1 MPETNNLKPETMFS
15 KVLIANRGEIA
26 LRIIRACRELGIKT
40 VCVFSEADR
49 DGPWLEFADEKYC
62 IGPPPSTKSYLDIS
76 RIMAAAEVSDADAIH
91 PGYGFLS
98 ENAHFAEVCQ
108 SSGIQFI
115 GPSPDTI
122 RLLGNKA
129 SARDLAI
136 KTGVPL
142 LPGTK
147 DLVADDKEAI
157 EIANDIGYPVIVKA
171 AAGGGGRGMRV
182 AHNEIALVNGYMQ
195 ARSEA
200 ATAFK
205 DDGVYIE
212 KFLERPRHV
221 EIQIIAD
228 SDGNYVY
235 CGERDCSLQRRHQK
249 LVEEA
254 PSPVMTQDLRERMGT
269 AAVALCKAAGYVT
282 AGTVE
287 FLLDK
292 QGNFFFMEVNT
303 RIQVEHPVSELVTRT
318 DLIQA
323 QIMAAA
329 GEKLPFTQEDVEVR
343 GHAIEVRINAED
355 PDNGFRPSPGK
366 ITDLFVPGG
375 PGVRWDSHIK
385 AGYSIPPNYDSMV
398 GKLLVFADTRMEAIV
413 RMRRA
418 LNELKIE
425 GIKTTI
431 PLHMKI
437 MYDANFIKG
446 DVDTGYIENSTLLK
460 R

>member
-1 MPETNNLKPETMFS
+1 MFS
-15 KVLIANRGEIA
+15 KILIANRGEIA
-26 LRIIRACRELGIKT
+26 LRIIRACREMGIKA
-40 VCVFSEADR
+40 VCVYSEADKF
-49 DGPWLEFADEKYC
+49 GPWLDIADEKYC
-62 IGPPPSTKSYLDIS
+62 IGPAPSVKSYLDIS
-76 RIMAAAEVSDADAIH
+76 RIMAAAEVADVDAIH

-108 SSGIQFI
+108 SSGISFI
-115 GPSPDTI
+115 GPSPEAI

-129 SARDLAI
+129 KARELAV
-136 KTGVPL
+136 KVGVPL

-147 DLVADDKEAI
+147 ELVADDKEAI

-182 AHNEIALVNGYMQ
+182 AHNEIALVNGFLQ
-195 ARSEA
+195 AKSEA

-212 KFLERPRHV
+212 KYLERPRHV

-228 SDGNYVY
+228 SGGNYVY

-254 PSPVMTQDLRERMGT
+254 PSPIMTPELREKMGA
-269 AAVALCKAAGYVT
+269 AAVTLCKAANYVT

-287 FLLDK
+287 FLVDK
-292 QGNFFFMEVNT
+292 KGNFFFMEVNT

-318 DLIQA
+318 DLIQV

-329 GEKLPFTQEDVEVR
+329 GEKLPFTQADVEVR

-366 ITDLFVPGG
+366 ITDLFIPGG

-385 AGYSIPPNYDSMV
+385 VGYTIPPNYDSMV
-398 GKLLVFADTRMEAIV
+398 GKLLVFAKDRPAAIA

-418 LNELKIE
+418 LGEFVIE

-431 PLHMKI
+431 PLHQRI
-437 MYDANFIKG
+437 MQDANFIKG
-446 DVDTGYIENSTLLK
+446 DVDTGYIENVLLA

>member
-1 MPETNNLKPETMFS
+1 MFS
-15 KVLIANRGEIA
+15 KILIANRGEIA
-26 LRIIRACRELGIKT
+26 LRIIRACREMGIKV
-40 VCVFSEADR
+40 VCVYSEADK
-49 DGPWLEFADEKYC
+49 DGPWLDIADEKYC
-62 IGPPPSTKSYLDIS
+62 IGPAPSAKSYLDIS
-76 RIMAAAEVSDADAIH
+76 RIMAAAEVADVDAIH

-108 SSGIQFI
+108 SSGISFI
-115 GPSPDTI
+115 GPSPEAI

-129 SARDLAI
+129 SARELAV
-136 KTGVPL
+136 KVGVPL

-182 AHNEIALVNGYMQ
+182 AHNEIALVNGFLQ
-195 ARSEA
+195 AKSEA

-228 SDGNYVY
+228 SQGNYVY

-254 PSPVMTQDLRERMGT
+254 PSPIMTPDLRKKMGD
-269 AAVALCKAAGYVT
+269 AAVTLCKAANYVT
-282 AGTVE
+282 AGTAE
-287 FLLDK
+287 FLVDK
-292 QGNFFFMEVNT
+292 KNNFYFMEVNT

-329 GEKLPFTQEDVEVR
+329 GEKLPFAQADVEVR

-385 AGYSIPPNYDSMV
+385 PGYVIPPTYDSMI
-398 GKLLVFADTRMEAIV
+398 GKLLVFAKDRTAAIA

-418 LNELKIE
+418 LGEFKIE
-425 GIKTTI
+425 GVKTTI
-431 PLHMKI
+431 PLHQKI
-437 MYDANFIKG
+437 MHDANFIKG
-446 DVDTGYIENSTLLK
+446 DVDTGYIENVLLAK
-460 R
+460 

>member
-1 MPETNNLKPETMFS
+1 MDRAMFA

-26 LRIIRACRELGIKT
+26 LRIIRACREMGIKT
-40 VCVFSEADR
+40 VCVYSEADR
-49 DGPWLEFADEKYC
+49 GGPWLQYADESYC
-62 IGPPPSTKSYLDIS
+62 IGPGPSAKSYLDIS
-76 RIMAAAEVSDADAIH
+76 RVMAAAEVADVDAIH

-115 GPSPDTI
+115 GPSPEAI

-147 DLVADDKEAI
+147 ELVADDKEAI

-182 AHNEIALVNGYMQ
+182 AHNEIALVNGFMQ
-195 ARSEA
+195 AKSEA

-221 EIQIIAD
+221 EIQIISD
-228 SDGNYVY
+228 SHGNYVY

-254 PSPVMTQDLRERMGT
+254 PSPVMTPDLRERMGE
-269 AAVALCKAAGYVT
+269 AAVSLCKAAGYVT
-282 AGTVE
+282 AGTAE

-292 QGNFFFMEVNT
+292 ENNFYFMEVNT

-318 DLIQA
+318 DLIKA

-329 GEKLPFTQEDVEVR
+329 GEELPFTQDDVEVR

-355 PDNGFRPSPGK
+355 PDNGFRPSPGT
-366 ITDLFVPGG
+366 ITELFVPGG
-375 PGVRWDSHIK
+375 PGVRWDSHIM
-385 AGYSIPPNYDSMV
+385 AGYTVPPTYDSMV
-398 GKLLVFADTRMEAIV
+398 AKLLVFADDREAAIV

-418 LNELKIE
+418 LNELHIG

-431 PLHMKI
+431 PLHQKI
-437 MYDANFIKG
+437 MNDAQFIKG
-446 DVDTGYIENSTLLK
+446 DVDTGYIENVLLS

>member
-1 MPETNNLKPETMFS
+1 MFS
-15 KVLIANRGEIA
+15 KILIANRGEIA
-26 LRIIRACRELGIKT
+26 LRIIRACREMGIKT
-40 VCVFSEADR
+40 VCVYSEADK
-49 DGPWLEFADEKYC
+49 DGPWLQLADESYC
-62 IGPPPSTKSYLDIS
+62 IGPAPSVKSYLDIS
-76 RIMAAAEVSDADAIH
+76 RIMAAAEVSDVDAIH

-98 ENAHFAEVCQ
+98 ENSHFAEVCQ
-108 SSGIQFI
+108 SSGITFI
-115 GPSPDTI
+115 GPSPEAI

-136 KTGVPL
+136 QAKVPL

-147 DLVADDKEAI
+147 DLVPNDKEAI
-157 EIANDIGYPVIVKA
+157 EIANEIGYPVIVKA

-182 AHNEIALVNGYMQ
+182 AHNEIALVNGFLQ
-195 ARSEA
+195 AKSEA

-212 KFLERPRHV
+212 KYLERPRHV

-228 SDGNYVY
+228 SHGNYVY

-254 PSPVMTQDLRERMGT
+254 PSPVMTPELREKMGE
-269 AAVALCKAAGYVT
+269 AAVRLCKTAGYVT

-292 QGNFFFMEVNT
+292 KSNFYFMEVNT

-318 DLIQA
+318 DLIEA
-323 QIMAAA
+323 QIRAAA
-329 GEKLPFTQEDVEVR
+329 GEQLPFTQDEVEVR

-355 PDNGFRPSPGK
+355 AENGFRPSPGK
-366 ITDLFVPGG
+366 ITDLFIPGG

-385 AGYSIPPNYDSMV
+385 VGYTIPPTYDSMV
-398 GKLLVFADTRMEAIV
+398 GKLLVFARDREKAIA

-418 LNELKIE
+418 LGEFKIE

-431 PLHMKI
+431 PLHQRI
-437 MYDANFIKG
+437 MQDANFIKG
-446 DVDTGYIENSTLLK
+446 DVDTGYIENVLLA

>member
-1 MPETNNLKPETMFS
+1 MFS
-15 KVLIANRGEIA
+15 KILIANRGEIA
-26 LRIIRACRELGIKT
+26 LRIIRACREMGIKS

-49 DGPWLEFADEKYC
+49 EGPWLELADEAYC
-62 IGPPPSTKSYLDIS
+62 IGPAPSIKSYLDIS
-76 RIMAAAEVSDADAIH
+76 RIMATAEVSDVDAIH
-91 PGYGFLS
+91 PGYGFLA
-98 ENAHFAEVCQ
+98 ENAHFAEVCE
-108 SSGIQFI
+108 SSGITFI
-115 GPSPDTI
+115 GPSPHAI

-129 SARDLAI
+129 SARDLAV
-136 KTGVPL
+136 KTKVPL

-147 DLVADDKEAI
+147 DLVEDEKEAI

-182 AHNEIALVNGYMQ
+182 AHNEIALVNGFLQ
-195 ARSEA
+195 AKSEA

-212 KFLERPRHV
+212 KYLERPRHV
-221 EIQIIAD
+221 EIQIISD
-228 SDGNYVY
+228 SHGNYVY

-254 PSPVMTQDLRERMGT
+254 PSPVMTPELREKMGET
-269 AAVALCKAAGYVT
+269 AVRLCKAAGYVT
-282 AGTVE
+282 AGTAE

-292 QGNFFFMEVNT
+292 QGNFYFMEVNT

-318 DLIQA
+318 DLIRA

-329 GEKLPFTQEDVEVR
+329 GEKLPFTQDDAEVR

-355 PDNGFRPSPGK
+355 PDNGFRPSPGR
-366 ITDLFVPGG
+366 ITDLVVPGG

-385 AGYSIPPNYDSMV
+385 TGYMIPPNYDSMV
-398 GKLLVFADTRMEAIV
+398 AKLLVFADDRTQAIA

-418 LNELKIE
+418 LGEIKIE

-431 PLHMKI
+431 PLHQRI
-437 MYDANFIKG
+437 MNDAQFIKG
-446 DVDTGYIENSTLLK
+446 DVDTGYIENVLLAK
-460 R
+460 

>member
-1 MPETNNLKPETMFS
+1 MFS
-15 KVLIANRGEIA
+15 KILIANRGEIA
-26 LRIIRACRELGIKT
+26 LRIIRACREMGIKA
-40 VCVFSEADR
+40 VCVYSEADKH
-49 DGPWLEFADEKYC
+49 GPWLDIADEKYC
-62 IGPPPSTKSYLDIS
+62 IGPAPSIKSYLDIS
-76 RIMAAAEVSDADAIH
+76 RIMAAAEVADVDAIH

-108 SSGIQFI
+108 SSGISFI
-115 GPSPDTI
+115 GPSPEAI

-129 SARDLAI
+129 KARELAV
-136 KTGVPL
+136 KVGVPL

-147 DLVADDKEAI
+147 ELVADDKEAI

-182 AHNEIALVNGYMQ
+182 AHNEIALVNGFLQ
-195 ARSEA
+195 AKSEA

-212 KFLERPRHV
+212 KYLERPRHV

-228 SDGNYVY
+228 SAGNYVY

-254 PSPVMTQDLRERMGT
+254 PSPIMTPELREKMGA
-269 AAVALCKAAGYVT
+269 AAVTLCKAANYVT
-282 AGTVE
+282 AGTAE
-287 FLLDK
+287 FLVDK
-292 QGNFFFMEVNT
+292 KGNFFFMEVNT

-329 GEKLPFTQEDVEVR
+329 GEKLPFTQADVEVR

-366 ITDLFVPGG
+366 ITDLFIPGG

-385 AGYSIPPNYDSMV
+385 VGYTIPPTYDSMV
-398 GKLLVFADTRMEAIV
+398 GKLLVFAKDRPAAIA

-418 LNELKIE
+418 LGEFVIE

-431 PLHMKI
+431 PLHQKI
-437 MYDANFIKG
+437 MQDANFIKG
-446 DVDTGYIENSTLLK
+446 DVDTGYIENVLLA

>member
-1 MPETNNLKPETMFS
+1 MFS
-15 KVLIANRGEIA
+15 KILIANRGEIA
-26 LRIIRACRELGIKT
+26 LRIIRACREMGIKT
-40 VCVFSEADR
+40 VCVYSEADR
-49 DGPWLEFADEKYC
+49 HGPWLEVSDEAYC
-62 IGPPPSTKSYLDIS
+62 IGPAPSAKSYLDIS
-76 RIMAAAEVSDADAIH
+76 RIMATAEIADVDAIH
-91 PGYGFLS
+91 PGYGFLA

-108 SSGIQFI
+108 SSGIAFI
-115 GPSPDTI
+115 GPSPEAI

-136 KTGVPL
+136 KSKVPL

-147 DLVADDKEAI
+147 DLVEDDKEAI

-195 ARSEA
+195 ARTEA

-212 KFLERPRHV
+212 KYLERPRHV
-221 EIQIIAD
+221 EIQIISD
-228 SDGNYVY
+228 SHGNYVY

-254 PSPVMTQDLRERMGT
+254 PSPIMTPELRQKMGET
-269 AAVALCKAAGYVT
+269 AIRLCKAANYVT
-282 AGTVE
+282 AGTAE

-292 QGNFFFMEVNT
+292 NGNFYFMEVNT

-318 DLIQA
+318 DLIRA

-329 GEKLPFTQEDVEVR
+329 GEKLPFTQDDVEVR

-355 PDNGFRPSPGK
+355 PDAGFRPSPGK
-366 ITDLFVPGG
+366 ITDLVIPGG

-385 AGYSIPPNYDSMV
+385 VGYTIPPTYDSMV
-398 GKLLVFADTRMEAIV
+398 AKLLVFADDRPKAIA

-418 LNELKIE
+418 LGETKIE

-431 PLHMKI
+431 PLHQRI
-437 MYDANFIKG
+437 MNDANFING
-446 DVDTGYIENSTLLK
+446 DVDTGYIENVLLAK
-460 R
+460 